1 MWLLL
6 TLGSDLELLSL
17 DKGELLQ
24 LSLLW
29 TPLVVD
35 EAVPDDHVAATL
47 AESRVEVER
56 DVTGCA
62 KIQSDPENQ
71 QRCL

>member
-1 MWLLL
+1 MLL
-6 TLGSDLELLSL
+6 TLGSDLELLPR
-17 DKGELLQ
+17 DEGELLQ

-35 EAVPDDHVAATL
+35 EAVPDDHPATCL
-47 AESRVEVER
+47 VESRVEVER
-56 DVTGCA
+56 DVTGCTE
-62 KIQSDPENQ
+62 IQSNSENQ